1 MKIVIL
7 ESPFKPSDDA
17 VAHYR
22 GQYSRAELLR
32 QNLVYARLCL
42 LNALGRGESPLA
54 SHLLYT
60 QVWDESNDLREAGI
74 KAGIELYQRADLSA
88 LYVDLG
94 VSDGMKEGQA
104 HAQLIGVE
112 TTRRLLFA
120 THEDGVRANLHER
133 SLAGFPYLDELLA
146 KENTTRN
153 GNVGTSR

>member
-1 MKIVIL
+1 MQIVII
-7 ESPFKPSDDA
+7 ESPFKPSDET
-17 VAHYR
+17 VARYR

-42 LNALGRGESPLA
+42 LNSLGRGESPLA

-60 QVWDESNDLREAGI
+60 QVLSESNDLREAGI
-74 KAGIELYQRADLSA
+74 KAGIEMYHRAGLSA

-94 VSDGMKEGQA
+94 VSAGMKNAQS

-120 THEDGVRANLHER
+120 AHEDGVRENLHER
-133 SLAGFPYLDELLA
+133 ELATFPYLDELLGKEAMTHSA
-146 KENTTRN
+146 KA
-153 GNVGTSR
+153 SR